1 MVILGKKKYENLKQK
16 VSQLESKCNAL
27 STANKFLTEKI
38 GTLEEKVTNLDNKIG
53 TYYSGLEDDKQKR
66 ETMYREWLFGEE
78 KSLQKENK

>member
-53 TYYSGLEDDKQKR
+53 TYYSGLER